1 MNVLGENMGE
11 HLSEQFKYVDAEIGV
26 IMKGELEYG
35 PFDDYN
41 IGVFQKDEDGFYRF
55 LAFSELPMT
64 CKMLREAA
72 KKCSNL
78 NA

>member
-1 MNVLGENMGE
+1 MDE
-11 HLSEQFKYVDAEIGV
+11 HLSERFKYVDADIGV
-26 IMKGELEYG
+26 IMKGELEHG
-35 PFDDYN
+35 PFEVYN

-55 LAFSELPMT
+55 LAFIELPMT
-64 CKMLREAA
+64 CEMLREAA